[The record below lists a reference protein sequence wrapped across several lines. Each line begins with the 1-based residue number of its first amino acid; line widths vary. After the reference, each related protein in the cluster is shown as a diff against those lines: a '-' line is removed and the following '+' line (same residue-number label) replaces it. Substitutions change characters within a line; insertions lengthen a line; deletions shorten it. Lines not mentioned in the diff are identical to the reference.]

1 MTLLE
6 TKVSKPTKEFTEN
19 YQTEKHRRVS
29 EDPELIQTESGFH
42 EISVDCDPYCEFRF
56 LRK

>member
-6 TKVSKPTKEFTEN
+6 TKVSKSTKEFMEN
-19 YQTEKHRRVS
+19 YQAEKHRRVF
-29 EDPELIQTESGFH
+29 EDPELIQTESGIH
-42 EISVDCDPYCEFRF
+42 EIALDCDPYCEFRF